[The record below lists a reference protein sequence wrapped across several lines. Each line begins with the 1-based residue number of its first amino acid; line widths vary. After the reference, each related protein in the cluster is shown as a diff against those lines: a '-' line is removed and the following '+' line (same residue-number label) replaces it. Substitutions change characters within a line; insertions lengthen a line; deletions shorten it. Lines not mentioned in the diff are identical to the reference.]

1 MYPKNLIICHL
12 NKHKKQSF
20 KETRETN
27 KFLSLQQTVLS
38 ETIIL
43 LCETKIEESFSDS
56 QFFTEGLKMYHKGR
70 TTNEGGLL
78 LYRKLGAK

>member
-1 MYPKNLIICHL
+1 MYPKNLITCHL

-43 LCETKIEESFSDS
+43 LCETKIEDSFSDS
-56 QFFTEGLKMYHKGR
+56 QFFTEGLKMYHKDR

-78 LYRKLGAK
+78 L